1 MSNQFYHITRNPLKM
16 KLHSLDGLPGFRKSP
31 PKQGLVFFR
40 KNYMMVLRKAR
51 ILTLF
56 PEADLTI
63 LQAVILGLAQGL
75 GEFLPISSSAHLV
88 LIPWFFTW
96 TDPGLTFDVALHLGT
111 LVAAVIYFW
120 KDWWRLIIKGFSD
133 VQSAEGR
140 LFWHLV
146 AASVP
151 GAIGGYLLEK
161 KAETVF
167 RSPPLIAVMLI
178 AMGIFLYW
186 ADRRGAK
193 KIEMNNITFGT
204 SLLIGISQV
213 LAIIPGVSRS
223 GITMTTGLLMG
234 VTRRGSARFSFLLST
249 PIIFG
254 AAVVK
259 LPGVIENSAGITTNF
274 LIGTAVSCMAGLLSI
289 GFLLR
294 YVQTK
299 NFLPFAWYRFILGA
313 LVIVIV
319 VIRAG

>member
-1 MSNQFYHITRNPLKM
+1 M
-16 KLHSLDGLPGFRKSP
+16 
-31 PKQGLVFFR
+31 
-40 KNYMMVLRKAR
+40 
-51 ILTLF
+51 
-56 PEADLTI
+56 EANLTI

-88 LIPWFFTW
+88 LIPWFLKW

-111 LVAAVIYFW
+111 LVAVVIYFW
-120 KDWWRLIIKGFSD
+120 KDWWRLITKGFSD
-133 VQSAEGR
+133 VRSVEGR
-140 LFWHLV
+140 LFWYLV

-167 RSPPLIAVMLI
+167 RSPTLIATMLI
-178 AMGIFLYW
+178 LMGILLYW
-186 ADRRGAK
+186 ADRRSTK
-193 KIEMNNITFGT
+193 KIEMSNITFGT

-213 LAIIPGVSRS
+213 LAIVPGVSRS

-234 VTRRGSARFSFLLST
+234 VTREGAARFSFLLST

-254 AAVVK
+254 AAMVK
-259 LPGVIENSAGITTNF
+259 LPGVISNSSVITANFMIGTVVSCIAGI
-274 LIGTAVSCMAGLLSI
+274 VSI

-313 LVIVIV
+313 LVIVMTGV
-319 VIRAG
+319 R